1 MLDNQEFVCS
11 SLNVSVNPNKR
22 RTADGRDVS
31 PDVYNRKGGI
41 GANTDYEPQVT
52 CSTTGLEVIW
62 PKTTNGYRYYLTVS
76 AKPTN
81 RGHLMDNGLY
91 AYRDT
96 GTFSQANVGDD
107 TQSAYVYGGGG
118 SAYQHLPVTPPKPPV
133 TPPKP
138 PVQQAPG
145 GPVTVTVQVDA
156 YGWGAA
162 VGRRNSAWFG
172 NKIAAFD
179 DENVLKYRE
188 DGWLWQSA
196 TANSATPRLSSWRRS
211 TSRR

>member
-81 RGHLMDNGLY
+81 RGHLMTT
-91 AYRDT
+91 AC
-96 GTFSQANVGDD
+96 
-107 TQSAYVYGGGG
+107 
-118 SAYQHLPVTPPKPPV
+118 TPTA
-133 TPPKP
+133 TP
-138 PVQQAPG
+138 APS
-145 GPVTVTVQVDA
+145 P
-156 YGWGAA
+156 
-162 VGRRNSAWFG
+162 RPM
-172 NKIAAFD
+172 
-179 DENVLKYRE
+179 
-188 DGWLWQSA
+188 SA
-196 TANSATPRLSSWRRS
+196 TTPSPPMS
-211 TSRR
+211 TVAAARHTSICR